1 MRQIIIVGIIIGLV
15 LLCVLPQLHS
25 SVQYVAGR
33 LYVRSRGICAEL
45 YTKEFDPVD
54 GMSVIW
60 NGGRVT
66 TKADM
71 SGVELGDM
79 VDIYTVEGEHLVLE
93 CVGISRG
100 WDWYKPLNGDVIVIH
115 GRWMYRMTRL

>member
-15 LLCVLPQLHS
+15 LLCVLPQLYPP
-25 SVQYVAGR
+25 VQYVAGR

-45 YTKEFDPVD
+45 YTKEIDPID
-54 GMSVIW
+54 GMSVLW

-66 TKADM
+66 TKADL

-93 CVGISRG
+93 CVGFLPWYG
-100 WDWYKPLNGDVIVIH
+100 WLMDADGGILIRDGWRV
-115 GRWMYRMTRL
+115 YRCIRL